1 MNLLDVAEAN
11 RITVINND
19 FIMQKNPFINTS
31 IPDTKYKCCFNP
43 TLNFLANIHV
53 CSYQKSIVK
62 LS

>member
-31 IPDTKYKCCFNP
+31 IPDTKCCFNP
-43 TLNFLANIHV
+43 TLNFLANQK
-53 CSYQKSIVK
+53 YQKSIVK
-62 LS
+62 LSQQECF